1 MGLIEK
7 GENSEDRKR
16 IRKEDEDD
24 EWIEK
29 TQKELG
35 IWKIKEEL
43 VEGIRNNKVGIVS
56 GDTGSGK
63 STQLVQYLY
72 ADYLHSRGNKENDCF
87 PFKAIVTQPR

>member
-29 TQKELG
+29 T
-35 IWKIKEEL
+35 
-43 VEGIRNNKVGIVS
+43 
-56 GDTGSGK
+56 
-63 STQLVQYLY
+63 
-72 ADYLHSRGNKENDCF
+72 
-87 PFKAIVTQPR
+87 